1 MPGCVRQPEGL
12 AGAVLGRPALGAVP
26 CQQAARGI
34 PRAAYA
40 RHPRQLRR
48 HPPAPDVHYFSALRR
63 AASRL
68 RRAGRVPVRGSD
80 ADILRAFA
88 AAVVRAHLA
97 VHQQLRDGDHRLAAL
112 LAMAAE
118 GAGRAGGSGEH
129 RVKCVSLRGY
139 AVARNF
145 RRCLFR
151 LKGLS
156 QMALLELGGKRFT
169 IPVGEV
175 TLGSDASCG
184 ISLSGAAVL
193 PRHALLQ
200 GQADGQ
206 VIIRKASPAADI
218 LINGVRLGAEPT
230 PLLHGD
236 KVEVGGHELTFVDER
251 RSGSTQFVKAFTPAT
266 AAGPAKAGVKPQ
278 AIGVTGGRIVS
289 LTDGREYVIA
299 TASLVFGREAG
310 CDVVVAGKDVS
321 RRHAEIVQTP
331 KGYLL
336 VDTSTNGTFVNEER
350 VEGQRILARTD
361 VIRLGDEQFRFYADA
376 APATAAPP
384 PPPGPAASP
393 PQAAPPPSAPS
404 PGTQPVGGSGQAAPP
419 PGAGDRLRHTVH
431 GLEAYV
437 PPSPRSATG
446 GALASFL
453 VRSGGLAGQRLSVK
467 TPVVNIGRADY
478 NDLVVPDPSVSTSH
492 AKLQR
497 REGVWVLVDLD
508 STNGTFV
515 DGEQVKGEAPL
526 APGATVRLGDVQLV
540 FEPSDDAMSIAK
552 GGGTQMLRTPHST
565 ALNAPPRPA
574 SPPSQPPASPSRPS
588 PAPPASPAPP
598 LRPQPPTPS
607 RPGPRPKRP
616 AAQQPPPKKGK
627 GCGGS
632 AAALVV
638 GGGAIVALLHRLL
651 A

>member
-1 MPGCVRQPEGL
+1 MHGCVRQPEGL
-12 AGAVLGRPALGAVP
+12 AGAVLGRLALGAVP

-34 PRAAYA
+34 RRAAYA

-48 HPPAPDVHYFSALRR
+48 HPPAPDVHHLPPLLRTDAR
-63 AASRL
+63 F
-68 RRAGRVPVRGSD
+68 RRAGRVPVRGGD
-80 ADILRAFA
+80 ADLRRAFA

-112 LAMAAE
+112 LALAAE
-118 GAGRAGGSGEH
+118 GVGRAGGSGEH

-139 AVARNF
+139 AVGRNF

-175 TLGSDASCG
+175 TLGSDASCA
-184 ISLSGAAVL
+184 ISLSGADVL

-206 VIIRKASPAADI
+206 VIIRKVSPAADV

-266 AAGPAKAGVKPQ
+266 AAGPPKAGAKPP
-278 AIGVTGGRIVS
+278 AIGVTGGRVVS

-299 TASLVFGREAG
+299 AASLVFGREAG
-310 CDVVVAGKDVS
+310 CDVVVPGKDVS

-361 VIRLGDEQFRFYADA
+361 VIRLGEEQFRFYTDA
-376 APATAAPP
+376 APATAPPP

-393 PQAAPPPSAPS
+393 PQAVPPP
-404 PGTQPVGGSGQAAPP
+404 
-419 PGAGDRLRHTVH
+419 GDRLRHTVH
-431 GLEAYV
+431 GLDAYV

-446 GALASFL
+446 GSLASFL

-497 REGVWVLVDLD
+497 REGVWVLADLD

-540 FEPSDDAMSIAK
+540 FEPSDDALSIAK

-574 SPPSQPPASPSRPS
+574 SPPSQPPASPSRPPPS
-588 PAPPASPAPP
+588 PASPASPAPGAKP
-598 LRPQPPTPS
+598 APPPRPQAPTPS

>member
-1 MPGCVRQPEGL
+1 
-12 AGAVLGRPALGAVP
+12 
-26 CQQAARGI
+26 
-34 PRAAYA
+34 
-40 RHPRQLRR
+40 
-48 HPPAPDVHYFSALRR
+48 
-63 AASRL
+63 
-68 RRAGRVPVRGSD
+68 
-80 ADILRAFA
+80 
-88 AAVVRAHLA
+88 
-97 VHQQLRDGDHRLAAL
+97 
-112 LAMAAE
+112 
-118 GAGRAGGSGEH
+118 
-129 RVKCVSLRGY
+129 
-139 AVARNF
+139 
-145 RRCLFR
+145 
-151 LKGLS
+151 
-156 QMALLELGGKRFT
+156 MALLELGGKRFT

-175 TLGSDASCG
+175 TLGSDASCA
-184 ISLSGAAVL
+184 IPLSGAAVL

-206 VIIRKASPAADI
+206 VIIRKVSPAADV

-251 RSGSTQFVKAFTPAT
+251 RSGSTQFVKAFTPET
-266 AAGPAKAGVKPQ
+266 AAGPPKAGVKPP
-278 AIGVTGGRIVS
+278 AIGVTGGRVVS

-299 TASLVFGREAG
+299 AASLVFGREAG

-393 PQAAPPPSAPS
+393 PQAAPPPPAPS

-437 PPSPRSATG
+437 PPSPRAAAG
-446 GALASFL
+446 GSLASFL

-515 DGEQVKGEAPL
+515 DGEQVKGDAPL

-540 FEPSDDAMSIAK
+540 FEPSDDALSIVK
-552 GGGTQMLRTPHST
+552 GGGTQLLRTPHST

-574 SPPSQPPASPSRPS
+574 SPPSQPPASPSRP
-588 PAPPASPAPP
+588 PPSPP

-638 GGGAIVALLHRLL
+638 VGGAIVALLHRLL